1 MAKQL
6 GKDPSDF
13 SKEKSERFKF
23 EQKSIGINAF
33 NKLEEKKIKEKIE
46 KRRQKRRELAEK
58 NKALKPNKE
67 REQEQIE
74 EEQFWDKPNT
84 LKKESRAIGNIYIK
98 KVKDD
103 IEINY

>member
-67 REQEQIE
+67 REQEQIAE
-74 EEQFWDKPNT
+74 E
-84 LKKESRAIGNIYIK
+84 
-98 KVKDD
+98 
-103 IEINY
+103 

>member
-58 NKALKPNKE
+58 NKVLKREKRE
-67 REQEQIE
+67 RES
-74 EEQFWDKPNT
+74 KKK
-84 LKKESRAIGNIYIK
+84 LKRNSCG
-98 KVKDD
+98 
-103 IEINY
+103 INLKL

>member
-74 EEQFWDKPNT
+74 EE
-84 LKKESRAIGNIYIK
+84 
-98 KVKDD
+98 
-103 IEINY
+103 